1 MVISSSVTRKLV
13 TPSPLEKAIG
23 GNRFV
28 RTLPF
33 RQIKH
38 TDKSKFEAD
47 KLRFIGEIE
56 ILKCQ
61 RKTKQI

>member
-23 GNRFV
+23 DNRFLCA
-28 RTLPF
+28 LPF
-33 RQIKH
+33 RQIKP

-47 KLRFIGEIE
+47 KLRFVGA
-56 ILKCQ
+56 LMFA
-61 RKTKQI
+61 RT